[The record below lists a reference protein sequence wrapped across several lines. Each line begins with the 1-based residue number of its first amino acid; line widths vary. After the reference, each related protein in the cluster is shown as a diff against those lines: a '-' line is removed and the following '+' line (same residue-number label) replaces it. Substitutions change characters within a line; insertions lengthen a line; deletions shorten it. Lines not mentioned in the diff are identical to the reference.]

1 MLSALAATAPWAYGP
16 GVGFFPFFLLIPLFW
31 ILLLV
36 VLVLLVG
43 RRRRHWLATGGWHQ
57 GRSAEATLAERFANG
72 DIDEVEYR
80 ARLEVLRANRDPM
93 R

>member
-1 MLSALAATAPWAYGP
+1 MPTIAPVVVAHAGF
-16 GVGFFPFFLLIPLFW
+16 GFFPFFLLFPLLW
-31 ILLLV
+31 LV
-36 VLVLLVG
+36 VLVVLVAVLVRG
-43 RRRRHWLATGGWHQ
+43 RRRWAAVGPWGGWQH

-80 ARLEVLRANRDPM
+80 ARLEVLRANREPL